1 MSAKQPKYRLVNNK
15 IIVALCLNLL
25 SPGGFGSKILG
36 TDNLSGCIVMVD
48 IGWTNIRLNST
59 EILNRCNTTI
69 ISLLD
74 GKSLL
79 LEEALRLA
87 SKTIVFY

>member
-48 IGWTNIRLNST
+48 RLDKYSTQFYRNS
-59 EILNRCNTTI
+59 E
-69 ISLLD
+69 SL
-74 GKSLL
+74 
-79 LEEALRLA
+79 
-87 SKTIVFY
+87 